1 VVPAARTLVQARAD
15 NRASQAAEVL
25 VVFRERQPDGSW
37 KHDYLLSNAP
47 PDTPVS
53 ELARVFKAHHRVE
66 KSQADYPSSG
76 RWVGSRRIGYHRR
89 DGVARAGRVVPATP
103 GGTERRN
110 RMSATTRR
118 PAPPRA

>member
-1 VVPAARTLVQARAD
+1 VLVIATTLVDAKAFAKD
-15 NRASQAAEVL
+15 
-25 VVFRERQPDGSW
+25 D
-37 KHDYLLSNAP
+37 
-47 PDTPVS
+47 
-53 ELARVFKAHHRVE
+53 LARLYRARWHGE
-66 KSQADYPSSG
+66 KDQADCPSSG
-76 RWVGSRRIGYHRR
+76 GWVGTRRIGYHRR